1 MEKDNF
7 LVKLNK
13 LLEVA
18 KSKHNALDVT
28 EINDFF
34 IGDNLGPDQMEQISW
49 KKSILMWF
57 PLLMTTFWQRTP

>member
-34 IGDNLGPDQMEQISW
+34 IGKNVSTQGYRA
-49 KKSILMWF
+49 F
-57 PLLMTTFWQRTP
+57 VG